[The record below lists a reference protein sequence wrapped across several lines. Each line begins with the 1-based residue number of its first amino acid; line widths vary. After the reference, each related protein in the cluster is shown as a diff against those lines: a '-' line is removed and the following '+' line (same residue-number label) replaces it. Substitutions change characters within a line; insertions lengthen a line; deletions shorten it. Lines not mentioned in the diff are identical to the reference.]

1 MEMDIEEMF
10 GVRPADSD
18 RGSESEAEEDEDD
31 DRGENNPMDEAIE
44 VPERGQ
50 QAKAEPVKPK
60 RVVKNPQPKLD
71 VHRLG
76 GPRGIPVLQKSFK
89 DVKWKGKGYEKEDL
103 DVLLKRLEH
112 WAHRLFPKLPF
123 NDVLEQIEK
132 QGFKK
137 PVQVLIK
144 KLRLDMF
151 TESELNGA
159 NPDEDNVR
167 RGIHDEEPVI
177 EEPPVDIF
185 DELLGQSGF
194 PASQPTTVP
203 AFTSLPSSPVESTF
217 TLSEEQRERVERN
230 RRLAA
235 ERRAAKLKRQQEEE
249 ERLRQMEED
258 AHSSFDDIRGS
269 GIVGG
274 NTSTQNNNESPE
286 KQNKEKETPKEHDKG
301 ETADNAT
308 EDMETEPATEAETD
322 KDGKEENTAE
332 NGSKGDTDNQE
343 DKEREST
350 SEDPPA
356 ADKGEEKEL
365 HDADDLLGM
374 LEDE

>member
-1 MEMDIEEMF
+1 MDIEEMF
-10 GVRPADSD
+10 GIRPAESE
-18 RGSESEAEEDEDD
+18 RGSASEAEEDEDD
-31 DRGENNPMDEAIE
+31 DTGENNPMDEAIE
-44 VPERGQ
+44 VPEPGQ

-89 DVKWKGKGYEKEDL
+89 DVKWKGKGHEKEDL

-185 DELLGQSGF
+185 DELLGQNGF
-194 PASQPTTVP
+194 PASQPTTAP
-203 AFTSLPSSPVESTF
+203 AFTSLPSAPAESSS
-217 TLSEEQRERVERN
+217 TLTEEQRERVERN

-235 ERRAAKLKRQQEEE
+235 ERRAAKLRQQQEEE
-249 ERLRQMEED
+249 ERLRQQEED

-274 NTSTQNNNESPE
+274 NTSTQNSKESPE
-286 KQNKEKETPKEHDKG
+286 KQNKEKETPKEQSKG
-301 ETADNAT
+301 ETADNST
-308 EDMETEPATEAETD
+308 EDMETETATDAEGD
-322 KDGKEENTAE
+322 KEDGKVDNTPK
-332 NGSKGDTDNQE
+332 NGSTQNIDNQE
-343 DKEREST
+343 NKEKESE
-350 SEDPPA
+350 SGDPPA
-356 ADKGEEKEL
+356 AEEKSEEKEL
-365 HDADDLLGM
+365 HDADDLLDM
-374 LEDE
+374 LDDE

>member
-10 GVRPADSD
+10 GIRPAESD
-18 RGSESEAEEDEDD
+18 RDSASEAEEEEDD
-31 DRGENNPMDEAIE
+31 ERGEGNPMDEAIE
-44 VPERGQ
+44 VPEPGQ

-194 PASQPTTVP
+194 PTSQPATVP
-203 AFTSLPSSPVESTF
+203 AFTSLPSAPTESTF
-217 TLSEEQRERVERN
+217 TLTEEQRERVERN

-308 EDMETEPATEAETD
+308 EDMEAEPATETD
-322 KDGKEENTAE
+322 KEDGEVENAVE
-332 NGSKGDTDNQE
+332 NGSKGETDKQE
-343 DKEREST
+343 DKERESGT
-350 SEDPPA
+350 EDPPA
-356 ADKGEEKEL
+356 AEEKSEEKEL
-365 HDADDLLGM
+365 HNADDLLDM
-374 LEDE
+374 LDDE